1 MNHDVDVAEIENE
14 DGIITVIAPQTEF
27 YKAKTALTEAFG
39 DINFEME
46 EISFVPQTHTDISG
60 EDVQMMEKFIDM
72 LNDCDDVQEVYHNA
86 IMN

>member
-60 EDVQMMEKFIDM
+60 EDVQMMENSSTCSMTAMMCKRFTTTP
-72 LNDCDDVQEVYHNA
+72 L
-86 IMN
+86 